1 MKDANK
7 TNPDSTIQPVE
18 MGRGKPTNPLSN
30 QLFEEL
36 RQKARLYT
44 SGGAVHYGIPPEERS
59 STKYWNK

>member
-7 TNPDSTIQPVE
+7 TTPDSTDQPIK

-30 QLFEEL
+30 PAFEEL

-44 SGGAVHYGIPPEERS
+44 SGGGVRYGIPPEERAN
-59 STKYWNK
+59 TKYWNK

>member
-7 TNPDSTIQPVE
+7 TTPDSTDQPIK

-30 QLFEEL
+30 PAFEEL

-44 SGGAVHYGIPPEERS
+44 SGGGVRYGIPHEERAN
-59 STKYWNK
+59 TKYWNK